1 MTENKHHSPVY
12 DSIYDDRFLTPEYFS
27 DPYPLYRDLRTNAP
41 AYWSNK
47 LNAWL
52 LTRYDD
58 VKSGLNDSKLNSSDR
73 IASIMDRIDSSAQQ
87 EYNGLLKHMTN
98 MMSFNDPPVHT
109 RLRKL
114 VGKAFTPNRINNLQ
128 PQIQTIV
135 DELLDKVCK
144 KASFDL
150 VDEFAFQLPAIVI
163 CEMLG
168 IPREDRDKIR
178 KWSNDI
184 VGFVSAGAVTSE
196 STAQAQHTVDEATS
210 YLLALANDRRHNPCD
225 DMLTALVEAE
235 DQGDSLS
242 EDEFVSMIVLL
253 FFAGFETTEGLIGN
267 GMLALFRNPSQFS
280 LLKSHPELTENA
292 VEEFMRYD
300 NSVQRQSRVANEII
314 NYHGQLIKPGDYVIL
329 SIGAANRDPD
339 HFNNPDK
346 LDITRTGNKHIGFGH
361 GIHFCIG
368 GPLARME
375 THLAI
380 RSIIRRMP
388 NIRLIDDKPEFENLL
403 ALRKLRTLEVS
414 PE

>member
-1 MTENKHHSPVY
+1 MIENRHQLPVY
-12 DSIYDDRFLTPEYFS
+12 DSIYDDQFLTPEYFS
-27 DPYPLYRDLRTNAP
+27 DPYPLYRELRTNAP
-41 AYWSNK
+41 AYWSKK

-58 VKSGLNDSKLNSSDR
+58 VKSGLNDPKLNSSDR
-73 IASIMDRIDSSAQQ
+73 IASIMDRIDSSAKQ

-144 KASFDL
+144 QSSFDL

-196 STAQAQHTVDEATS
+196 STAQAQQTVDEATS

-242 EDEFVSMIVLL
+242 KDEFVSMIVLL

-267 GMLALFRNPSQFS
+267 SMLALFRNPSQFS

-314 NYHGQLIKPGDYVIL
+314 DSHGQLIKPGDYVIL
-329 SIGAANRDPD
+329 FIGAANRDPD
-339 HFNNPDK
+339 HFSNPNK

-380 RSIIRRMP
+380 SSIIRRMP
-388 NIRLIDDKPEFENLL
+388 NIRLIEDKPEFENLL

>member
-1 MTENKHHSPVY
+1 
-12 DSIYDDRFLTPEYFS
+12 
-27 DPYPLYRDLRTNAP
+27 
-41 AYWSNK
+41 
-47 LNAWL
+47 
-52 LTRYDD
+52 
-58 VKSGLNDSKLNSSDR
+58 
-73 IASIMDRIDSSAQQ
+73 
-87 EYNGLLKHMTN
+87 
-98 MMSFNDPPVHT
+98 
-109 RLRKL
+109 
-114 VGKAFTPNRINNLQ
+114 
-128 PQIQTIV
+128 
-135 DELLDKVCK
+135 
-144 KASFDL
+144 
-150 VDEFAFQLPAIVI
+150 
-163 CEMLG
+163 
-168 IPREDRDKIR
+168 
-178 KWSNDI
+178 
-184 VGFVSAGAVTSE
+184 
-196 STAQAQHTVDEATS
+196 
-210 YLLALANDRRHNPCD
+210 
-225 DMLTALVEAE
+225 
-235 DQGDSLS
+235 
-242 EDEFVSMIVLL
+242 MIVLL

-375 THLAI
+375 TQLAI

-388 NIRLIDDKPEFENLL
+388 NIRLIDNKPEFENLL

>member
-1 MTENKHHSPVY
+1 MIENRHHLPVY
-12 DSIYDDRFLTPEYFS
+12 DSIYDDQFLTPKYFS
-27 DPYPLYRDLRTNAP
+27 DPYPLYCELRTNAP
-41 AYWSNK
+41 TYWSKK

-58 VKSGLNDSKLNSSDR
+58 VKSGLNDPKLNSRDR

-114 VGKAFTPNRINNLQ
+114 VGKAFTPNRINSLQ

-144 KASFDL
+144 QSSFDL

-196 STAQAQHTVDEATS
+196 STAQAQQTVDEATS

-235 DQGDSLS
+235 DHGDSLS

-267 GMLALFRNPSQFS
+267 SMLALFRNPSQFS

-314 NYHGQLIKPGDYVIL
+314 DSHGQLIKPGDYVIL
-329 SIGAANRDPD
+329 FIGAANRDPR
-339 HFNNPDK
+339 HFSNPEK

-380 RSIIRRMP
+380 SSIIRRMP
-388 NIRLIDDKPEFENLL
+388 NIRLIEDKPEFENLL